1 MKDLKLNRSLSR
13 AEMKF
18 ISGGKANVQ
27 EFQCWC
33 DGIRNGYCDGATVAC
48 CGEPR
53 CDGST
58 AGSKASLTIAP

>member
-1 MKDLKLNRSLSR
+1 MKDLKLSRGLSR
-13 AEMKF
+13 SEMKF
-18 ISGGKANVQ
+18 ISGGKTNPLK

-33 DGIRNGYCDGATVAC
+33 DGIRNGYCDGASVAC

-58 AGSKASLTIAP
+58 HGSHAS